1 MNISVF
7 CGSRTGINP
16 HFAEAIVTFGKMMG
30 EKNHNLL
37 YGGSNLG
44 YMGLV
49 ANSALNAGAQVV
61 AVIPTLFDSTIINSI
76 EVSETILVKRRAE
89 RKHILWNK
97 SDAFVAL
104 PGGIG
109 TLDEI
114 TEMLT
119 NNQLQLAGGLAED
132 RGSCSTPPKPIVLL
146 NIDGFYDPFLKQ
158 LDTMVSE
165 GLFSKEDRRNVYS
178 AKTAE
183 EVFAILDNN

>member
-7 CGSRTGINP
+7 CGSRTGRNP
-16 HFAEAIVTFGKMMG
+16 HFAEEIETFGMLMG
-30 EKNHNLL
+30 EKRHKLL

-49 ANSALNAGAQVV
+49 AHSALNEGAEVI
-61 AVIPTLFDSTIINSI
+61 AVIPTLFDSSIINSI
-76 EVSETILVKRRAE
+76 EVTETILVKSMAE
-89 RKHILWNK
+89 RKHILWNE

-119 NNQLQLAGGLAED
+119 NNQLKLAGGLAEG
-132 RGSCSTPPKPIVLL
+132 REISSIPSKPIVLL
-146 NIDGFYDPFLKQ
+146 NIDKFYDPFLKQ

-178 AKTAE
+178 ASTAE
-183 EVFAILDNN
+183 EVLAVLDNN